1 MTLSAVAVYSGYTV
15 VQLRGLRRLQ
25 AETIDRN
32 RADSLLLLRIQN
44 NLNSLGITM
53 RDMLDPSLNQGQAY
67 PLIAWRGQMRRIEV
81 DLSDAMERERKVS
94 RATEDQRNYLAGSV
108 AQFWDALERIFAMAA
123 EGQEEEA
130 RTRIRLSLEARE
142 EALSNTIARLLV
154 QNNESEQ
161 RTAIETQNIYAR
173 AERNAYIFLAA
184 MLVLIVATSLYLV
197 EWNRGMF
204 AQVASLSERRSELAR
219 QLISI
224 QENTFRHISRELHDE
239 FGQILTAIGA
249 MLHRAG
255 KKIPP
260 LDDSLRA
267 DFEEVREIVQGTL
280 DKIRALSQALHPV
293 VLDDAGLE
301 GALDL
306 YLPGFEKQT
315 GIAVRYE
322 KDGDSRAVDR
332 DVAIHVYRVL
342 QEALNNVARHSKAT
356 EADVRLRFGEGELV
370 LEVEDHGVGFGERN
384 NGRGMGLTSM
394 RERAELIH
402 GTIEFLKRDEGG
414 ALVRLTVPRTSHA

>member
-1 MTLSAVAVYSGYTV
+1 MAVYSAYTV
-15 VQLRGLRRLQ
+15 TQLRSLRKLQ

-44 NLNSLGITM
+44 NLNSLALTM
-53 RDMLDPSLNQGQAY
+53 RDMLDQTESY
-67 PLIAWRGQMRRIEV
+67 PLIAWKGQLRRIQY
-81 DLSDAMERERKVS
+81 DLADAMSREEKVS
-94 RATEDQRNYLAGSV
+94 RVTEDQRRYLAGSV
-108 AQFWDALERIFAMAA
+108 TQFWDALERIFALA
-123 EGQEEEA
+123 EQGQEEEA
-130 RTRIRLSLEARE
+130 RTRIRLSLQARQ
-142 EALSNTIARLLV
+142 EALSNAVARLLV

-161 RTAIETQNIYAR
+161 AAADETQRIYAR
-173 AERNAYIFLAA
+173 AERNAYVFLAA
-184 MLVLIVATSLYLV
+184 MLVLIAATSLYLV

-219 QLISI
+219 QLITI

-249 MLHRAG
+249 MLTRAG
-255 KKIPP
+255 KRIPP
-260 LDDSLRA
+260 LDDSLRG

-301 GALDL
+301 GALNL

-315 GIAVRYE
+315 GIAVHYE
-322 KDGDSRAVDR
+322 KEGESREVDR

-342 QEALNNVARHSKAT
+342 QEALNNVARHAKAT
-356 EADVRLRFGEGELV
+356 EAEVRLRFRPEALV
-370 LEVEDHGVGFGERN
+370 LEVEDHGVGFAQAKE
-384 NGRGMGLTSM
+384 GRGMGLVSM
-394 RERAELIH
+394 RERAELVK
-402 GTIEFLKRDEGG
+402 GTMEFVKQNGG
-414 ALVRLTVPRTSHA
+414 GTLVRFTVPHE